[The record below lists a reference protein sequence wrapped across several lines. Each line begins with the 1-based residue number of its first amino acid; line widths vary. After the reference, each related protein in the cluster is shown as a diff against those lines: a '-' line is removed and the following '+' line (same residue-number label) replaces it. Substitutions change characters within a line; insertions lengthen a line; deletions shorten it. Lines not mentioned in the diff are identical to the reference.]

1 MEDLSLH
8 ILDIAENSIRAG
20 ADRVSIRVVE
30 NIDGNILT
38 LEISDNGKGMDKDA
52 IKKVCDPFFTTK
64 TVRDIGLGIPLL
76 AQAARECEGDL
87 TVESE
92 VGKGTKI
99 NAYFQYDHIDRKPLG
114 RIDETL
120 VILIASNPEI
130 DFLYEH
136 SRDDD
141 NYRLDTEEIRKELE
155 NVPINTPAVIK
166 IIKNDI
172 SSWLNME
179 DNMIK

>member
-20 ADRVSIRVVE
+20 ADRVIIRIVE
-30 NIDGNILT
+30 NINDNILT

-92 VGKGTKI
+92 VRAGTKI
-99 NAYFQYDHIDRKPLG
+99 NAYFKHGHIDRKPLG

-120 VILIASNPEI
+120 AILIASNPEI

-136 SRDDD
+136 SRGNDS
-141 NYRLDTEEIRKELE
+141 YRLDTAEIRKELE
-155 NVPINTPAVIK
+155 NVPINTPDVIR

-172 SSWLNME
+172 NDWLNIK